1 MVRKR
6 KMWNEKCCNMVL
18 SVMSSVKLDRCT
30 VVNVKY
36 IKRNT
41 ALFCMLQ
48 EGGGKW
54 RRGDRLGVGASR
66 MEDGQQ
72 HSAEEQV

>member
-1 MVRKR
+1 MFRKR
-6 KMWNEKCCNMVL
+6 KLWSEKCGNMVL
-18 SVMSSVKLDRCT
+18 SVMSSVKLYRCI
-30 VVNVKY
+30 VNVGY
-36 IKRNT
+36 IKSNT
-41 ALFCMLQ
+41 ALLCMLK